1 MEKSGLDFLK
11 DRDRDD
17 LGLDCR
23 DEKNPA
29 PSHLQEEGETGPF
42 QYDGEVSIDPLRL
55 YLREMGRIRLLSR
68 QEEIAIAKEIKRG
81 EKIIK
86 DALLETRW
94 ARREI
99 ITLGTRIERDPEA
112 IIKFFD
118 FGDDLI
124 DGNIETRREDIL
136 RSIHKIKDIS
146 LKLEMIPPEKS
157 FLSARK
163 RLKTQMGKAIDKLPI
178 LPAQKEKIVENIRLR
193 YWILNKWIKNRENF
207 HLLYLR
213 VRDEKK
219 RAVLKQKISECDE
232 IIRIHQIQ
240 IGCDMRKLDQI
251 IKVIALGEAIRDR
264 AKNKLVEANLRLVV
278 SIAKKYAGSHL
289 HFLDLIQEGNMGL
302 IRAVDKFDHRK
313 GFKFSTYATWWIRQA
328 ITRAIADQAR
338 TVRIPVHMVETINKL
353 HKINKELINELGK
366 EPSAHDVANKMN
378 LPVDRVRQII
388 KISQEPVSLNAP
400 VGKENDSYLSDFIED
415 TVVPRP
421 PDTVVQGNLVEQI
434 ASALEC
440 LTHREADVLRMRFG
454 LGDGNEHTLEE
465 VGQRFRVTR
474 ERIRQIEAKAL
485 RSLKSSHFSRR
496 LKSFV
501 SED

>member
-1 MEKSGLDFLK
+1 M
-11 DRDRDD
+11 
-17 LGLDCR
+17 
-23 DEKNPA
+23 
-29 PSHLQEEGETGPF
+29 
-42 QYDGEVSIDPLRL
+42 VPL
-55 YLREMGRIRLLSR
+55 
-68 QEEIAIAKEIKRG
+68 
-81 EKIIK
+81 
-86 DALLETRW
+86 
-94 ARREI
+94 
-99 ITLGTRIERDPEA
+99 
-112 IIKFFD
+112 
-118 FGDDLI
+118 
-124 DGNIETRREDIL
+124 
-136 RSIHKIKDIS
+136 
-146 LKLEMIPPEKS
+146 EKS

-163 RLKTQMGKAIDKLPI
+163 RLKAQMGKAIDKLPI
-178 LPAQKEKIVENIRLR
+178 LPAQKEKIVENVRLR

-207 HLLYLR
+207 RLLYLR
-213 VRDEKK
+213 VREEKK
-219 RAVLKQKISECDE
+219 RAVLKRKISECDE

-240 IGCDMRKLDQI
+240 IGCDMTKLDQI

-264 AKNKLVEANLRLVV
+264 AKNKLIEANLRLVV

-338 TVRIPVHMVETINKL
+338 TVRIPVHMVGTINKL

-421 PDTVVQGNLVEQI
+421 PDSVIQGNLVEQI

-501 SED
+501 SDD